1 LASTW
6 DAPVAAAPVVPEPA
20 PISAPDEIE
29 VVSGAVASD
38 VIPAAVETARQEA
51 HSSTEVDMNAVVE
64 KVMARMS
71 PEKLHELTRDLL
83 KPVIEGIVRD
93 ELNKKS

>member
-1 LASTW
+1 M
-6 DAPVAAAPVVPEPA
+6 
-20 PISAPDEIE
+20 
-29 VVSGAVASD
+29 VSGAVATD
-38 VIPAAVETARQEA
+38 VIPAAVETARDEA
-51 HSSTEVDMNAVVE
+51 HGSTEVDMNAVVE

>member
-1 LASTW
+1 
-6 DAPVAAAPVVPEPA
+6 
-20 PISAPDEIE
+20 
-29 VVSGAVASD
+29 VSGAVASD

>member
-1 LASTW
+1 
-6 DAPVAAAPVVPEPA
+6 
-20 PISAPDEIE
+20 
-29 VVSGAVASD
+29 
-38 VIPAAVETARQEA
+38 VETAREEA
-51 HSSTEVDMNAVVE
+51 HGASEVDMNAVVE

-93 ELNKKS
+93 EINKKS